1 MMNIQKM
8 MQQAQEVQV
17 KLQQMQEKMKDVDVE
32 GEAGGGLVKVNMSC
46 ASIVKAV
53 SIDPSLMD
61 DKETLEDLLVAAVNN
76 AGVARD
82 EKVQAETQRMM
93 QELGLPEDA
102 AGGGGLPF

>member
-17 KLQQMQEKMKDVDVE
+17 KLQQMQEKMKDVVVE
-32 GEAGGGLVKVNMSC
+32 GESGGGLVKVSMSC
-46 ASIVKAV
+46 ASTVKAI
-53 SIDPSLMD
+53 SIDSSLMD

-76 AGVARD
+76 AGAARD
-82 EKVQAETQRMM
+82 EKVQTETQSMM
-93 QELGLPEDA
+93 KDLGLPADA